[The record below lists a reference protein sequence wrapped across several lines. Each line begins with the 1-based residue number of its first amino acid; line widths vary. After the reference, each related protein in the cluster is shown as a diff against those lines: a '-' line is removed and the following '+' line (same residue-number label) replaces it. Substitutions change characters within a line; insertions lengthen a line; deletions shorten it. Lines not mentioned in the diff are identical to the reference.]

1 MTLATKAYGTI
12 EVAQEQRIRFPSGLY
27 GFDSH
32 TDYVLMD
39 SPQPPFYWLQSEHD
53 VSVAFIL
60 INPYIVRPDY
70 VLDIPAEDLRE
81 LGNPSEEDI
90 LVFSIIT
97 IPVSGEITVNL
108 QGPLVVNRVQ
118 RVGKQSISLDARWN
132 TKHSIA
138 HEMAR
143 NR

>member
-1 MTLATKAYGTI
+1 MTVATKAYGTI
-12 EVAQEQRIRFPSGLY
+12 EVAEEQRIRFPSGLY

-32 TDYVLMD
+32 TNFVLMD
-39 SPQPPFYWLQSEHD
+39 SAQPPLYWLQSEHD

-60 INPYIVRPDY
+60 INPYVVRPDY
-70 VLDIPAEDLRE
+70 VLDIPPEDLDE
-81 LGNPSEEDI
+81 LGNPSEDDI

-97 IPVSGEITVNL
+97 IPASGEITANL
-108 QGPLVVNRVQ
+108 QGPLVLNRA
-118 RVGKQSISLDARWN
+118 RRIGKQSISLDSRWN

-138 HEMAR
+138 NEMAR